1 MEPFCHLHTH
11 TTFSHRDALQKLD
24 SMCAAAA
31 ADGQKAIAVTDHGN
45 LAASWKFAN
54 AAGRAG
60 LRPIHGIELYLAHGS
75 CLEQNTEVAVGDDQ
89 IGSGGGDTQTDRQSG
104 TKRSKY
110 YHLTVLA
117 ADRVGWRNLLL
128 LSNAAH
134 ESPAFWH
141 KPRVGMELLD
151 SHSYGLVVLT
161 GCLGGPVAGPL
172 AAGDPDRATRN
183 LRTLVD
189 IFGAERLFVEV
200 MNHGIPTE
208 TAILPQLVELARTHG
223 LRLVATNDAHY
234 THSHEAQTHDAW
246 LCLGG
251 TNVTV
256 DTPGRWRFQGEGY
269 HLRTAEEMRQIFDGL
284 PGCDRAVVN
293 TALVAEMVEARVLPE
308 EGQLRLPRYFEP
320 GHVAPADSAGLL
332 YDLMTRGA
340 EARYGHP
347 LPEQVTARLRFEYEV
362 ISELRL
368 SDYFLVVADMIGWAR
383 GRGIRVG
390 PGRGSAGGSLI
401 AFCLGITTIDPLAH
415 GLLFERFLSLDRA
428 KMPDIDT
435 DFEQVAVPQVMAYLA
450 ERWGPDRVARIGTF
464 GMSLAAAS
472 LRSAGKV
479 TGQGVLGARLA
490 DTVTKGSGG
499 KPLSLAALEDP
510 NNEAGAEF
518 RKVVADPAA
527 RVLVEM
533 AKGFEGQ
540 VNNEGIHACGVVVS
554 DEPLPGLVPLRRD
567 RRDGGGQLVT
577 EWDGGDIESFGLLKL
592 DVLGVRNLDVISA
605 AARLIEQRNGGGP
618 LDVDNPPDDSTDL
631 QARAAWRLIADG
643 RTAGCFQLE
652 SSGMTKL
659 AIRVAPQN
667 IDELATVIAL
677 FRPGPLAA
685 GLDQLYVRRK
695 AGAEAVS
702 YDYLADDPA
711 EAEAIGSVLGETF
724 GVCVFQEQLMRLG
737 EVVAGFGPDE
747 RNRLQRAVS
756 KKKRDEM
763 EAVGE
768 LFVAGALK
776 PTASAGSPKLVFSAA
791 TAERVWAAMKGAADY
806 AFNKSH
812 SVGYAKTAYVTAFL
826 KANWPAEFAA
836 ALLSVTS
843 EDDKRVAVLRSL
855 RAEGIPVLG
864 PDVNVSRTKTSVA
877 DTGAVRLGLGEIK
890 GVGVNA
896 DAVVTERDRGG
907 PFAGLA
913 DLLGRVTV
921 TDPKTGQ
928 AKNLPVNIVEAM
940 IEAGAFDSFG
950 ARLGQS
956 MALKALRDSPEVT
969 VSDIE
974 WGVIERATRERLRLG
989 VLVSSSPLQSLNG
1002 KLDRLKHRGSRPSQT
1017 VAIHRISGPGG
1028 QIYTIGVVARF
1039 EVAKQG
1045 ARRAY
1050 LTLEGSHASIDCV
1063 MWGDAL
1069 DRTEVNGRLPAVGDI
1084 VGVEGKVKQ
1093 TVRDRRGPDEYTD
1106 EAAPNAEPSLELLIN
1121 QVWSADIDDS
1131 PSVTNGR
1138 SQSWPALTA
1147 LSPASVP
1154 STPAK
1159 EAVAVQRGP
1168 VTAPEAA

>member
-1 MEPFCHLHTH
+1 M
-11 TTFSHRDALQKLD
+11 
-24 SMCAAAA
+24 
-31 ADGQKAIAVTDHGN
+31 
-45 LAASWKFAN
+45 
-54 AAGRAG
+54 
-60 LRPIHGIELYLAHGS
+60 
-75 CLEQNTEVAVGDDQ
+75 TE
-89 IGSGGGDTQTDRQSG
+89 
-104 TKRSKY
+104 
-110 YHLTVLA
+110 
-117 ADRVGWRNLLL
+117 
-128 LSNAAH
+128 
-134 ESPAFWH
+134 
-141 KPRVGMELLD
+141 
-151 SHSYGLVVLT
+151 
-161 GCLGGPVAGPL
+161 
-172 AAGDPDRATRN
+172 
-183 LRTLVD
+183 
-189 IFGAERLFVEV
+189 
-200 MNHGIPTE
+200 
-208 TAILPQLVELARTHG
+208 
-223 LRLVATNDAHY
+223 
-234 THSHEAQTHDAW
+234 
-246 LCLGG
+246 
-251 TNVTV
+251 
-256 DTPGRWRFQGEGY
+256 
-269 HLRTAEEMRQIFDGL
+269 
-284 PGCDRAVVN
+284 
-293 TALVAEMVEARVLPE
+293 
-308 EGQLRLPRYFEP
+308 
-320 GHVAPADSAGLL
+320 
-332 YDLMTRGA
+332 GA

-347 LPEQVTARLRFEYEV
+347 LPEPVLARLRFEYDV
-362 ISELRL
+362 ICEKRL
-368 SDYFLVVADMIGWAR
+368 SDYFLIVADMIGWAR

-390 PGRGSAGGSLI
+390 PGRGSAGGSMI
-401 AFCLGITTIDPLAH
+401 AYSLGITAIDPLAH

-435 DFEQVAVPQVMAYLA
+435 DFEQAAVPQVMSYLA
-450 ERWGPDRVARIGTF
+450 ERWGYDRVARIGTF

-490 DTVTKGSGG
+490 DTVTKGSDG

-510 NNEAGAEF
+510 DNEAGVEF
-518 RKVVADPAA
+518 RKAVADPAA

-567 RRDGGGQLVT
+567 RRDSAGQLVT
-577 EWDGGDIESFGLLKL
+577 EWDGSDIESFGLLKL

-605 AARLIEQRNGGGP
+605 AARLIEPRNGGP
-618 LDVDNPPDDSTDL
+618 LDVDDPADDSTDST
-631 QARAAWRLIADG
+631 ARAAWRLIAEG
-643 RTAGCFQLE
+643 RTAGVFQLE
-652 SSGMTKL
+652 GGGMTKL
-659 AIRVAPQN
+659 AVQVAPQN
-667 IDELATVIAL
+667 IDELAAVIAL

-685 GLDQLYVRRK
+685 GLDQHYVRRK
-695 AGAEAVS
+695 AGEEAVS
-702 YDYLADDPA
+702 YDYLTDQPS
-711 EAEAIGSVLGETF
+711 EAQAIGSVLGETF

-768 LFVAGALK
+768 LFVAGAAR
-776 PTASAGSPKLVFSAA
+776 PNTSAGSPKLAFVSA

-843 EDDKRVAVLRSL
+843 GDDKRLAVLRSL
-855 RAEGIPVLG
+855 QAEGIPVLG
-864 PDVNVSRTKTSVA
+864 PDVNVSGTKTSVDDA
-877 DTGAVRLGLGEIK
+877 GAVRLGLGEIK

-896 DAVVTERDRGG
+896 EAVVAERDRGG

-940 IEAGAFDSFG
+940 IEAGAFDAFG

-956 MALKALRDSPEVT
+956 MASKALRDAPEVT
-969 VSDIE
+969 VCDTE

-989 VLVSSSPLQSLNG
+989 VLVSSSPLKSLNG
-1002 KLDRLKHRGSRPSQT
+1002 KLDRLKHGGSRPSQT
-1017 VAIHRISGPGG
+1017 VAIHRITNPGG
-1028 QIYTIGVVARF
+1028 HIYTIGVVAHF
-1039 EVAKQG
+1039 EVAKKG
-1045 ARRAY
+1045 TRRAY

-1063 MWGDAL
+1063 MWADAM
-1069 DRTEVNGRLPAVGDI
+1069 DRTEVNGRLPAVGDV

-1093 TVRDRRGPDEYTD
+1093 TVRDRHGPDEYTD

-1121 QVWSADIDDS
+1121 QVWFADIDDS
-1131 PSVTNGR
+1131 PSVTYGR

-1159 EAVAVQRGP
+1159 EAVAVQRRP